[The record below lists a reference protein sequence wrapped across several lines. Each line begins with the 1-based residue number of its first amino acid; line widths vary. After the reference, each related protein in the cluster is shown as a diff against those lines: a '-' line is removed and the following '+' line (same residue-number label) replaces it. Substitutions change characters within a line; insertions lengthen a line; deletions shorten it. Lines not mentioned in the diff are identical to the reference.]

1 MEHVVLR
8 AHTHGLVHDTRK
20 INLQRSDVWSHL
32 ARADPTESAGR
43 AVLMYAVFAYIPHG
57 ARTKSLWKGLC
68 IYATAAGSSDSVGVG
83 VRLAEG
89 RRTVKGTRPL
99 GTRALVVL
107 GLSTW

>member
-1 MEHVVLR
+1 MKHVVLR
-8 AHTHGLVHDTRK
+8 ARTHGLVHDTRK

-32 ARADPTESAGR
+32 ARADPTESSGR
-43 AVLMYAVFAYIPHG
+43 VVLMYAAFAYIPQG

-68 IYATAAGSSDSVGVG
+68 IYVTAVGSSDSVDVG
-83 VRLAEG
+83 LKLTEEH
-89 RRTVKGTRPL
+89 RTAKGTRPL